1 MLIQRAYQMIL
12 ILTKQAETD
21 YETARLLASF
31 KSKDISARVAH
42 PDDFDIVVDRD
53 IRKGLKYLGKSFELP
68 QLVLVRLGAGI
79 LPFQLAVIRHFEQ
92 AGIPCINS
100 SVSVETVKDKL
111 RTSQILSRS
120 GIAIPNT
127 MMVRFPIDDNLV
139 GHNIG
144 FPCVIKVVTG
154 SYGEGVHLC
163 ENKKDFKKLME
174 FVESLGNRKTMIV
187 QEYLGDRPGE
197 DLRVL
202 VIGGKVMGAMKRSA
216 PEGDFR
222 ANITNGGS
230 GEGFEVTEEIDFIAR
245 ETAKTLGLDIA
256 GIDLLFDHRGFR
268 VCEANSNPGFSGF
281 EKFCNRDVADLITE
295 YVKFKIHQ

>member
-1 MLIQRAYQMIL
+1 MIL
-12 ILTKQAETD
+12 ILTKQTETD

-31 KSKDISARVAH
+31 ESKGISARVGH

-53 IRKGLKYLGKSFELP
+53 IRKGLKYLGKTFELP

-92 AGIPCINS
+92 VGIPCINS
-100 SVSVETVKDKL
+100 SVSIETVKDKL

-127 MMVRFPIDDNLV
+127 MMVRYPIDDNLV
-139 GHNIG
+139 GNNIG

-154 SYGEGVHLC
+154 SYGAGVHLC
-163 ENKKDFKKLME
+163 EKKRDFKKLME
-174 FVESLGNRKTMIV
+174 FIESLGNKKTMIV

-230 GEGFEVTEEIDFIAR
+230 GEGFEITDEIDYVAR

-268 VCEANSNPGFSGF
+268 VCEANSNPGFIGF
-281 EKFCNRDVADLITE
+281 EKFCNKDVADLITE